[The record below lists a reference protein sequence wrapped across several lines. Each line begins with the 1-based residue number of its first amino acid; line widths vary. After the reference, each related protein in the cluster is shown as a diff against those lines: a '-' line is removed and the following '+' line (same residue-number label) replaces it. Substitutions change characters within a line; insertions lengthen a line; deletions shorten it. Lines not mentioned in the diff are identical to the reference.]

1 MSGLPPRPDG
11 AVPPPPGPRRETG
24 GRFRGRDD
32 RPPRGRGRGR
42 GGDRAY
48 NPRYARDSYPGNDS
62 IRDEYPERDRGWQE
76 NTRSRGYGRPYPES
90 RPPPRR
96 EPERDTYYA
105 GAARG
110 YDDRRDSYPSTSRGH
125 PPPRGR
131 YDRDP
136 SPRRDVYDRRADYRR
151 RTPSPRRGAYPPESP
166 SMSRGRYPPDYER
179 PSSRSSSRSRFTESP
194 IVNKLQRES
203 YDRPA
208 ADNDELEAGQLIS
221 EPEPPS
227 PPPPLIHRIS
237 SPRRSPP
244 PPPPSRLPG
253 RRRQPRK
260 WDAPGPGR
268 RRDASPPTQP
278 RFRGNW
284 QPITTDRART
294 PSPPPEAPKEED
306 VEMAPPPSAT
316 EAQPSYNEPA
326 SAEMQP
332 EPATTLAAVP
342 GPPVPANHGDI
353 VKQAYGNMPTPII
366 VPASAPSG
374 PAPKKA
380 SWAKAA
386 MVPANVH
393 IVSTPAASTSQPI
406 PVAPQ
411 PAPVTSQPVPGPPPS
426 AAPTPAPAKTE
437 PKDELMEVDEVP
449 AKQPTPRA
457 PSPPPEIKS
466 PKLKVESPAE
476 PQASQV
482 SQSPLAQA
490 SPITP
495 NPAHAP
501 PPKDIKGK
509 GRLGAPPSQ
518 PRGFTLPT
526 EPRSMAGH
534 ANDSRGHASHP
545 IPIGPRLNRNAS
557 LSTSTPG
564 PSSLPAKPDSLP
576 PTPVVPSPAAASPLA
591 RDSPAVAATPVV
603 SLPPT
608 PAMSTPVAGP
618 SATLATPTP
627 IVVMGSPSLG
637 AGGSSDAPAILPAG
651 GIKRELS
658 TASSAP
664 PEASANAAE
673 VKAEGEDPHHFRVRA
688 YVPHHERQAL
698 ARKRLKAPQYEEPRT
713 DLDTLYDERQS
724 FYAQLRS
731 FQHAVA
737 RKNSEYAASA
747 AATGRALLE
756 YELAGNEVRYAQMRH
771 TMAEE
776 QTELAKRGCL
786 GVEYGK

>member
-48 NPRYARDSYPGNDS
+48 NPRYARDSYPANDS
-62 IRDEYPERDRGWQE
+62 FRDEYPERGDRGWQD
-76 NTRSRGYGRPYPES
+76 NSRNRGYGRPYPES
-90 RPPPRR
+90 RPPRR

-110 YDDRRDSYPSTSRGH
+110 YDDRRDPYPSTSRDF

-131 YDRDP
+131 YDRET
-136 SPRRDVYDRRADYRR
+136 SPRRDVYDRRPDYRR

-194 IVNKLQRES
+194 VVPKLQRES
-203 YDRPA
+203 YDRPTT
-208 ADNDELEAGQLIS
+208 DNDELEAGQLIS

-237 SPRRSPP
+237 SPRRSSP

-253 RRRQPRK
+253 RRRQPRR

-284 QPITTDRART
+284 QPIPTDRART
-294 PSPPPEAPKEED
+294 PSPPPSEEPKEED
-306 VEMAPPPSAT
+306 IEMAPPPSAA
-316 EAQPSYNEPA
+316 EPQPSYPEAIPA
-326 SAEMQP
+326 EVQP
-332 EPATTLAAVP
+332 EPAPAP

-353 VKQAYGNMPTPII
+353 VKQAYGNMPTPVI
-366 VPASAPSG
+366 VPASAPSM

-393 IVSTPAASTSQPI
+393 IVSTPAASTSQSA
-406 PVAPQ
+406 VTASQSAPMASQ
-411 PAPVTSQPVPGPPPS
+411 PAPVPPPPVAPT
-426 AAPTPAPAKTE
+426 AAPTRTE
-437 PKDELMEVDEVP
+437 PKDEPMEVDEVP
-449 AKQPTPRA
+449 AKRPTPHV
-457 PSPPPEIKS
+457 PSPIPEIKS
-466 PKLKVESPAE
+466 PELKIESPAE
-476 PQASQV
+476 PQASHVGQ
-482 SQSPLAQA
+482 PTPAQA
-490 SPITP
+490 SPATP
-495 NPAHAP
+495 NLAHAP
-501 PPKDIKGK
+501 PPRDIKGK

-534 ANDSRGHASHP
+534 ANDSRGQTHP
-545 IPIGPRLNRNAS
+545 IPTGPRLNRNAS
-557 LSTSTPG
+557 LSTSTSG

-576 PTPVVPSPAAASPLA
+576 PTPVLPSPAAASPLA
-591 RDSPAVAATPVV
+591 RDSPAVAATPAV

-608 PAMSTPVAGP
+608 PATSTPVA
-618 SATLATPTP
+618 ATLATPMPTG
-627 IVVMGSPSLG
+627 VMGSPSLG
-637 AGGSSDAPAILPAG
+637 VAGSSDSPAILPPG

-664 PEASANAAE
+664 PEAPANAAE
-673 VKAEGEDPHHFRVRA
+673 VKAEAEDPHHFRVRA

-698 ARKRLKAPQYEEPRT
+698 ARKRLKVANYEEPRT
-713 DLDTLYDERQS
+713 DLDALYDERQS

-747 AATGRALLE
+747 AATGRLLLE

-771 TMAEE
+771 AMAEE

-786 GVEYGK
+786 GVDYGK

>member
-48 NPRYARDSYPGNDS
+48 NPRYARDSYPANDS
-62 IRDEYPERDRGWQE
+62 FRDEYPERGDRGWQE
-76 NTRSRGYGRPYPES
+76 NSRSRGYGRPYPES
-90 RPPPRR
+90 RPTPRR

-105 GAARG
+105 GSARG
-110 YDDRRDSYPSTSRGH
+110 YDDRRDSYPSNSRDFL
-125 PPPRGR
+125 PPRGR
-131 YDRDP
+131 YDREL
-136 SPRRDVYDRRADYRR
+136 SPRRDVYDRRPDYRR

-194 IVNKLQRES
+194 VVPKLQRDS

-208 ADNDELEAGQLIS
+208 TDNDELEAGQLIS

-284 QPITTDRART
+284 QPIPADRART
-294 PSPPPEAPKEED
+294 PSPPLPEESKEED
-306 VEMAPPPSAT
+306 VEMAPPPHTT
-316 EAQPSYNEPA
+316 EAQPSYPESIPA
-326 SAEMQP
+326 EVQP
-332 EPATTLAAVP
+332 APAPAP

-353 VKQAYGNMPTPII
+353 VKQAYGIMPTPVI
-366 VPASAPSG
+366 VPAS
-374 PAPKKA
+374 APKKA

-393 IVSTPAASTSQPI
+393 IVSTPAASTSQPASA
-406 PVAPQ
+406 APQ
-411 PAPVTSQPVPGPPPS
+411 PVQATSQAVPAPLPAVPT
-426 AAPTPAPAKTE
+426 PTPAPAPAKVE
-437 PKDELMEVDEVP
+437 PKDEPMEVDEVP

-457 PSPPPEIKS
+457 PSPTSDVKS
-466 PKLKVESPAE
+466 SEARMESPAE
-476 PQASQV
+476 HSLQFNRHTSQP
-482 SQSPLAQA
+482 SHA
-490 SPITP
+490 TP
-495 NPAHAP
+495 NQTPVP
-501 PPKDIKGK
+501 PPRDAKGK

-534 ANDSRGHASHP
+534 ANESRGLAHP
-545 IPIGPRLNRNAS
+545 IPTGPRLNRNAS
-557 LSTSTPG
+557 LSTSASG

-576 PTPVVPSPAAASPLA
+576 PTPVLPSPSAASPLA
-591 RDSPAVAATPVV
+591 RDSPVVAATPVV

-608 PAMSTPVAGP
+608 PATSTPVAGP
-618 SATLATPTP
+618 SVTLAASSTPT
-627 IVVMGSPSLG
+627 VLMGSPSLG
-637 AGGSSDAPAILPAG
+637 VAGSSDGPAILPPG
-651 GIKRELS
+651 GFKRELS
-658 TASSAP
+658 TTSSAA
-664 PEASANAAE
+664 PEAPTGATE
-673 VKAEGEDPHHFRVRA
+673 VKAEGEDPHHFRVKA
-688 YVPHHERQAL
+688 YVAHHERQAL

-713 DLDTLYDERQS
+713 DLDALYDERQS

-747 AATGRALLE
+747 AATGRLLLE

-771 TMAEE
+771 AMAEE